1 MMKMQW
7 NLLFAMLFALVVAIF
22 AVANVNAVSVNY
34 LFGKTEWPLIL
45 IILGST
51 AMGGLIVAS
60 FGFFRI
66 FQLQRQIKV
75 LAKEKK
81 ELQEK
86 MDTMEKRDSVDVE
99 NEK

>member
-1 MMKMQW
+1 MKMQW

-66 FQLQRQIKV
+66 FQLQRQVKV
-75 LAKEKK
+75 LSKEKK

-86 MDTMEKRDSVDVE
+86 MEAMEKKENAEVVDG
-99 NEK
+99 K

>member
-1 MMKMQW
+1 MKMQW
-7 NLLFAMLFALVVAIF
+7 NLLFAMLFALIVSIF

-51 AMGGLIVAS
+51 AMGGIIVAS

-66 FQLQRQIKV
+66 FQLQRQVKS
-75 LAKEKK
+75 LSKEKK

-86 MDTMEKRDSVDVE
+86 VDALGKMNNVEVDSEK
-99 NEK
+99 

>member
-1 MMKMQW
+1 MKMQW